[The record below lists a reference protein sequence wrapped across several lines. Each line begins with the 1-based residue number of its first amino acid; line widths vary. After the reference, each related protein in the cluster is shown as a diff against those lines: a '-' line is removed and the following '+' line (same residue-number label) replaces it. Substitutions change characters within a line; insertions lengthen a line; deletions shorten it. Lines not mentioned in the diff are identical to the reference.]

1 MDPEQASPFTRLA
14 DYVVGVSTPADAQL
28 VEEWL
33 AQHPDRQ
40 RLVDELMAA
49 RRPLAGAW
57 PSALDT
63 RVTAMRDAAAAAR
76 GTVTTRHATP
86 ASYSRRRPGPVAI
99 WGVGAGLALGAV
111 ALVATLLVRP
121 RVAPGVVKTPVR
133 TYATSTGERA
143 TLTLRD
149 GSTVTLAPQSTLQI
163 VAGFG
168 DAARAVVLSGEA
180 YFEVANVSGAP
191 FLVQTGTITTRVLGT
206 AFDVRHYSLD
216 TTVRVAVTSGKV
228 HVAASAGARP
238 SLILTAGAVGDVND
252 SSATTI
258 AGGDAAQSRSWVDG
272 QIAFREAPAREVL
285 AAMTRWYGYDIRLAD
300 STLATKRVTLW
311 LSTESSK
318 EAFATLKQVLDVDVV
333 FDGTT
338 ATLSPRRRGAVHPTN
353 IGRRHMLV
361 VPQTEVGR

>member
-1 MDPEQASPFTRLA
+1 M
-14 DYVVGVSTPADAQL
+14 
-28 VEEWL
+28 
-33 AQHPDRQ
+33 
-40 RLVDELMAA
+40 
-49 RRPLAGAW
+49 RR
-57 PSALDT
+57 
-63 RVTAMRDAAAAAR
+63 
-76 GTVTTRHATP
+76 
-86 ASYSRRRPGPVAI
+86 
-99 WGVGAGLALGAV
+99 VGAGLALGAA
-111 ALVATLLVRP
+111 ALAATLLLRP
-121 RVAPGVVKTPVR
+121 RGGPNVIQGPAGTYAS

-143 TLTLRD
+143 KLTLRD
-149 GSTVTLAPQSTLQI
+149 GSTVTLAPQSTLRI

-168 DAARAVVLSGEA
+168 GTARAVVLSGEA
-180 YFEVANVSGAP
+180 YFEVANVADAP

-206 AFDVRHYSLD
+206 AFNVRHYASD
-216 TTVRVAVTSGKV
+216 TAVRVAVTSGKV
-228 HVAASAGARP
+228 HVAASSGARP

-258 AGGDAAQSRSWVDG
+258 AGGDAAQYRSWVDG

-285 AAMTRWYGYDIRLAD
+285 TALTRWYGYDIRLAD

-338 ATLSPRRRGAVHPTN
+338 ATLSPRHRGAVHPTN
-353 IGRRHMLV
+353 IDRRHMLV